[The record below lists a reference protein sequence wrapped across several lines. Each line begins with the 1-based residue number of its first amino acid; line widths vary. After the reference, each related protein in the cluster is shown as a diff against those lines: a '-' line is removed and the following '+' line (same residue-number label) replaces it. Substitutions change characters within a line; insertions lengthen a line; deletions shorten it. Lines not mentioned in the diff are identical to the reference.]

1 MKIIHDPKALEEKAR
16 QLELDRFDLEVSTR
30 IVEEKHYRINILAS
44 RIKTLVF
51 LSFVL
56 GFLVGVTGGIL
67 LIP

>member
-1 MKIIHDPKALEEKAR
+1 MKIIHHPKALEEKAR